1 MEQQSDNN
9 LDALF
14 QKAAEE
20 YPLKTNNK
28 NWDIVSAKLHA
39 APVTLPNSKNRK
51 WKYSVLIV
59 LFLAGSFFIVKNIQ
73 KTADISGKQTA
84 LHTKTKKNHSQKNS
98 GISTTPSSEPVVNK
112 TSEQREIVKRNSI
125 LANNAISFQNKK
137 VSNNATSL
145 ILDKKQIEASQ
156 QQINYQSE
164 NTNNPNSSLDNL
176 NNLNHVN
183 NNPVSINKNNL
194 ATADKLPSNTNQL
207 SKPTNE
213 ANGKSIPIKFRM
225 QPKTFY
231 GMLFFSPDFSTVKF
245 QHVNKPGYSIGVA
258 LGYRINTRLSAE
270 IGLQRLHA
278 NFYSDRKYVDTSNL
292 KPKAAAKHL
301 EDLNGNNKITEV
313 PIGIKYNLL
322 KNNDHLFVTAGT
334 TVALLL
340 HAEKYDY
347 NVVRNGSSHDVQ
359 KEFSAVTGTKFF
371 SSINFSLGYQ
381 AAVTNMFDIKVEPY
395 YQAAT
400 KGLGIGKLPISNFG
414 VNIGIIKD
422 IK

>member
-1 MEQQSDNN
+1 MEQQSDSK

-39 APVTLPNSKNRK
+39 APASFANRK
-51 WKYSVLIV
+51 SRRWKYSVLIV
-59 LFLAGSFFIVKNIQ
+59 LFLAGSFFVVKSIHK
-73 KTADISGKQTA
+73 KTADILGKQTTTP
-84 LHTKTKKNHSQKNS
+84 LKTKNGDSRKTPD
-98 GISTTPSSEPVVNK
+98 ISTTSPSELSVNRITEQPITVK
-112 TSEQREIVKRNSI
+112 TNP
-125 LANNAISFQNKK
+125 LLTNTDISFQGKK
-137 VSNNATSL
+137 TSSNINL
-145 ILDKKQIEASQ
+145 VNLDKEKVEASQ
-156 QQINYQSE
+156 QPINYQSE
-164 NTNNPNSSLDNL
+164 STNNLNSSLE
-176 NNLNHVN
+176 NLNHIN
-183 NNPVSINKNNL
+183 NNPVSINKNIL
-194 ATADKLPSNTNQL
+194 VSADKSLPI
-207 SKPTNE
+207 TNE
-213 ANGKSIPIKFRM
+213 SNSSTNKANEKSIPVKFRL

-231 GMLFFSPDFSTVKF
+231 GMFFFSPDFSTVKF
-245 QHVNKPGYSIGVA
+245 QHVNKPGYSIGIA

-278 NFYSDRKYVDTSNL
+278 NFYSNRKYVDTSNL
-292 KPKAAAKHL
+292 KPKSAAKHM
-301 EDLNGNNKITEV
+301 EDLNGNNKITQV

-322 KNNDHLFVTAGT
+322 KNNNHLFVTAGT
-334 TVALLL
+334 TVALLM

-347 NVVRNGSSHDVQ
+347 NIVRNGSSRDVQ
-359 KEFSAVTGTKFF
+359 RKFSAVTGTKFF

-381 AAVTNMFDIKVEPY
+381 AAVTNIFNIKVEPY

-400 KGLGIGKLPISNFG
+400 KGLGVGKLPISNFG

>member
-1 MEQQSDNN
+1 MGQQSSNK

-28 NWDIVSAKLHA
+28 NWDVVSARLHITPA
-39 APVTLPNSKNRK
+39 SLSNKKNRK
-51 WKYSVLIV
+51 WKYSVLIA
-59 LFLAGSFFIVKNIQ
+59 LLLAGSFFAVKNIHKQ
-73 KTADISGKQTA
+73 SADALGDQTTSH
-84 LHTKTKKNHSQKNS
+84 LNSEKNNSQKEQDILKAS
-98 GISTTPSSEPVVNK
+98 PSELL
-112 TSEQREIVKRNSI
+112 VKRPEQSKTVKSNSI
-125 LANNAISFQNKK
+125 LADNTDILFQKQNTTSNAGTVN
-137 VSNNATSL
+137 
-145 ILDKKQIEASQ
+145 LDKERIEALQ
-156 QQINYQSE
+156 QQVNYPKG
-164 NTNNPNSSLDNL
+164 NTDNSGSSLENL
-176 NNLNHVN
+176 NQIKTNQVG
-183 NNPVSINKNNL
+183 INKNDFVTDNKPL
-194 ATADKLPSNTNQL
+194 STANKLSSTENEK
-207 SKPTNE
+207 SKKNV
-213 ANGKSIPIKFRM
+213 PIKFRL

-231 GMLFFSPDFSTVKF
+231 GMLFFAPDFSTVKF

-258 LGYRINTRLSAE
+258 LGYRINNRLSAE

-278 NFYSDRKYVDTSNL
+278 NFYSDKKYVDTSNL
-292 KPKAAAKHL
+292 KPKSAAKHL

-322 KNNDHLFVTAGT
+322 KNNDHLFITAGT
-334 TVALLL
+334 TVALLM

-347 NVVRNGSSHDVQ
+347 NLVRNGSYTDVER
-359 KEFSAVTGTKFF
+359 EFSAVTGTKFF
-371 SSINFSLGYQ
+371 SSINFSVGYE
-381 AAVTNMFDIKVEPY
+381 AAVTNAFNIKVEPY